1 MADFRKWILALS
13 VLALVFTGVAS
24 AQGGVG
30 NEGTNLV
37 CTAGT
42 AVPPQLRTE
51 GYTELVGDITLIC
64 TGGTAPAMGQP
75 VHLPTSGSTIKA
87 LLPTG
92 CSAPAV
98 NRKLC

>member
-1 MADFRKWILALS
+1 MADFRKWVLALS

-24 AQGGVG
+24 AQLGGVG
-30 NEGTNLV
+30 GEGTNLV

-75 VHLPTSGSTIKA
+75 VQLANVVVNMQGTITSRLLGTSG
-87 LLPTG
+87 
-92 CSAPAV
+92 
-98 NRKLC
+98 